1 MEIPEGTNKKLIKR
15 IESDNII
22 LNAAIRVFGKK
33 GFSNASLTDI
43 AKEAGVTQGLISQR
57 FSGKVSILD
66 AIFGR
71 IPTESLAVNKEN
83 PTLEDAFDTVI
94 EKLVDVYDSNP
105 EWFEFL
111 HMVYNSSD
119 VPEEF
124 FDSQRRRFQRSE
136 FYYIML
142 RAQESEIVPAGDV
155 FEYFMIFYQNAFN
168 IIAATRKYK
177 MELPSKE
184 AFYSIVSLERYKRE
198 QMRKIERL
206 DAYIDVMTANFD
218 LLCRV
223 DEKIDK
229 FEIIKKV
236 SNHPIIDLME
246 SGESFSAF
254 LNELVENYVVEEDRE
269 RLRSALELKAIDA
282 VLDENALDVLVFRVN
297 LNGKRVFHQFRI
309 SRYIWDDDEREFL
322 FGFFDIDSGIRTAIA
337 MEKGKSDQL
346 TI

>member
-22 LNAAIRVFGKK
+22 LDAAIRVFGKK

-71 IPTESLAVNKEN
+71 IPTESLVVKKEN

-94 EKLVDVYDSNP
+94 EKLVGVYDTNP
-105 EWFEFL
+105 EWFAFL

-119 VPEEF
+119 VPDDF
-124 FDSQRRRFQRSE
+124 FESQRRRFKRSD
-136 FYYIML
+136 FCPIML
-142 RAQESEIVPAGDV
+142 QAQEAGIVPPGDL

-168 IIAATRKYK
+168 LIVATRRYK

-198 QMRKIERL
+198 KMRKIERL

-236 SNHPIIDLME
+236 SNHPILDSMKSEEPFYVNLKNLIE
-246 SGESFSAF
+246 EH
-254 LNELVENYVVEEDRE
+254 VVEEDRE
-269 RLRSALELKAIDA
+269 RLRSALKPEAIDA
-282 VLDENALDVLVFRVN
+282 VLDENVLDVLVFRVK
-297 LNGKRVFHQFRI
+297 LNGKPTFHQLRI
-309 SRYIWDDDEREFL
+309 SRYIWEDDEKEYL
-322 FGFFDIDSGIRTAIA
+322 FGFFNIDGGIRAAIA
-337 MEKGKSDQL
+337 MENGQ
-346 TI
+346 